1 MNKRLSTLIAL
12 SVPFLAYALPEDV
25 EGVRK
30 TLCDIA
36 DWVFTFALAVG
47 VICVIYAA
55 FLYITA
61 GGSSEKVGTANKT
74 MIYAVVGIA
83 IALIAGGVPSL
94 VASFLD
100 TTASGCS

>member
-1 MNKRLSTLIAL
+1 MNKRISTLIAL
-12 SVPFLAYALPEDV
+12 SVPFLAYAIPKDV
-25 EGVRK
+25 KGVQSM
-30 TLCDIA
+30 LCTIA
-36 DWVFTFALAVG
+36 DWVFTFALTVG
-47 VICVIYAA
+47 IICVIYAA
-55 FLYITA
+55 FLYMTA